1 MNTGDRRHLIGGP
14 APPVKYTGISF
25 VAGFWVS
32 ATFFVIAGLV
42 VAGGSPYWL
51 GNRIE
56 GAPNSAQSF
65 DLTGNNQYSALVR
78 VDLGL
83 YYLCYQLLSDS
94 PSVTCGADTAC
105 NGTCRDLRY
114 CGCVQYLSYDPPSM
128 FTASDR
134 LARPS
139 SVFGPNSVT
148 DFVWLFVASI
158 IYAVGVF
165 LLMVSLVVGAIAFF
179 KPRVRNCSL
188 FLTAFVFQIIAG
200 NIIFSS
206 RPLIRIVT
214 KIAAVLH
221 S

>member
-1 MNTGDRRHLIGGP
+1 MKAGDRQNLIGGP

-25 VAGFWVS
+25 VSGFWVL

-105 NGTCRDLRY
+105 NATCRDLGY

-128 FTASDR
+128 FTLSDKQ
-134 LARPS
+134 ARPS
-139 SVFGPNSVT
+139 SVFGPNSVM
-148 DFVWLFVASI
+148 DFVWLFIASI

-165 LLMVSLVVGAIAFF
+165 LLMVSLVVGAIAFV

-206 RPLIRIVT
+206 YHKLLQT
-214 KIAAVLH
+214 
-221 S
+221 